1 MEKIVIY
8 CKSYYND
15 IDRLHKLKDS
25 IIRFNV
31 DNIPFIVSVPREDI
45 RYFKEQ
51 FKTGV
56 TIIEDESIHER
67 NESGWINQQVVKSN
81 FWKLGLCE
89 NYVCID
95 SDSEFIREFTIKD
108 FMYDD
113 VTPHTVIHEQ
123 HELFCWLSSRP
134 NVLSFNPKKSFKED
148 RKIIMDIF
156 GRDGRYY
163 DFGPTPVVWS
173 STVWKDLHEKYLEP
187 NDLEFTD
194 LLHHSPSELTWY
206 GESLLAFKSIP
217 IYPTEPLFKVYHYK
231 QQFDEDSKMGVTDK
245 TLSENYLGKVIQSNW
260 S

>member
-134 NVLSFNPKKSFKED
+134 N
-148 RKIIMDIF
+148 
-156 GRDGRYY
+156 
-163 DFGPTPVVWS
+163 
-173 STVWKDLHEKYLEP
+173 
-187 NDLEFTD
+187 
-194 LLHHSPSELTWY
+194 
-206 GESLLAFKSIP
+206 
-217 IYPTEPLFKVYHYK
+217 
-231 QQFDEDSKMGVTDK
+231 
-245 TLSENYLGKVIQSNW
+245 
-260 S
+260 